1 MISNAT
7 GDVGDKL
14 ISPSDSPVIASCFT
28 CHPDEMPDFGMTSY
42 HMDDL
47 RNHGAA
53 GISDIKPLQEV
64 AGSEAQRSVK

>member
-14 ISPSDSPVIASCFT
+14 ISPSDSPVITSCFT

-42 HMDDL
+42 HCQIP

-53 GISDIKPLQEV
+53 GISDIKRGRINLH
-64 AGSEAQRSVK
+64 STRKS